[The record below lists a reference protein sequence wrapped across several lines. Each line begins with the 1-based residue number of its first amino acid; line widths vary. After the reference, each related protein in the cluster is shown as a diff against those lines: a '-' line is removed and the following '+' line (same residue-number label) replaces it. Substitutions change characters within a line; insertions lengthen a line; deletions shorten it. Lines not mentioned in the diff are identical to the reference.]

1 MEFIKIEDLIRE
13 DGTLQTWAGVG
24 GYRLTFI
31 DEFDAVICDDCA
43 IKAHESDG
51 SELISPDELKGAF
64 IHWEGPA
71 LSCDE
76 CGADIP
82 SEYGEADEEDEEEV

>member
-1 MEFIKIEDLIRE
+1 MEFTKIEDLIRE
-13 DGTLQTWAGVG
+13 DGSLQTWAGVG
-24 GYRLTFI
+24 GYRLTFVN
-31 DEFDAVICDDCA
+31 EFGNVVCGDC
-43 IKAHESDG
+43 SDG
-51 SELISPDELKGAF
+51 SEFISPNELKGAF
-64 IHWEGPA
+64 VHWEGPA